1 MPDMAGE
8 ALLEEVD
15 HPHTFRVIRSFLEKC
30 TGALILVDTVKLQE
44 GMPEQDYFTLKL
56 LTTLSELA
64 NDPKHGWSKRPVA
77 LILSKA
83 DQCEECLED
92 PAAYAK
98 AHAAGLWQYCQERFH
113 CHQFFAAGVAGAC
126 AWRDSMSEGRT
137 QVPLRVEPRG
147 VVEPFEWLLDKLGS
161 KRAKD

>member
-30 TGALILVDTVKLQE
+30 TGALILIDTVKLQE
-44 GMPEQDYFTLKL
+44 GMPEQDFFTMKL

-83 DQCEECLED
+83 DQCDECRED
-92 PAAYAK
+92 PGGYAK
-98 AHAAGLWQYCQERFH
+98 AHAVGLWQYCQERFH
-113 CHQFFAAGVAGAC
+113 CHKFFATGVAGAC
-126 AWRDSMSEGRT
+126 AWRESLSEGRV
-137 QVPLRVEPRG
+137 QVPLRVEPHG
-147 VVEPFEWLLDKLGS
+147 IVEPFEWLLDKLG
-161 KRAKD
+161 AKWERG